1 MGKDFNNVRPLRTS
15 GYRKRLCLFH
25 FLSPILRMSL
35 PDHHQNPHATCVI
48 RTENSTKH
56 CAFLPSPDNGN
67 VLIGLTLVPEN
78 TNLSCL
84 FKSPMSLD
92 ASTFFDGND
101 NAIYNP
107 ALCTSQ
113 TSSLTH
119 THPSP
124 TTAGQVTEELS
135 WFCNLILLSQP
146 QAICTRHFLCLEQ
159 SSSHPHFMWLNVF
172 ILQFT
177 HPLV

>member
-1 MGKDFNNVRPLRTS
+1 MVIEGDAACPTFSAPYSV
-15 GYRKRLCLFH
+15 
-25 FLSPILRMSL
+25 SL
-35 PDHHQNPHATCVI
+35 PDHHQNPCATCVI

-56 CAFLPSPDNGN
+56 CAFPSSPDNGN

-84 FKSPMSLD
+84 FKSPMSLA
-92 ASTFFDGND
+92 ASTFFDGHD

-124 TTAGQVTEELS
+124 TTLSQVTEELS
-135 WFCNLILLSQP
+135 WFCNHILLSQP
-146 QAICTRHFLCLEQ
+146 QAICTRHCLCLEH
-159 SSSHPHFMWLNVF
+159 SSSHPRFTRLNAFM
-172 ILQFT
+172 LQFT
-177 HPLV
+177 HHLV